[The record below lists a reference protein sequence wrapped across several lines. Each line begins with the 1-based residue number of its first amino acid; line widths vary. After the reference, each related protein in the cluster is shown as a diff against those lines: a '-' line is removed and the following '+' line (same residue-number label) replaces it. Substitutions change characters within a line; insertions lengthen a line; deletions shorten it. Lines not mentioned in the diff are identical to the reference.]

1 MKSGFRWW
9 GPVASVACALIAP
22 SSGALAGPHDA
33 LITKHAAA
41 HGVPESLVRRVIHI
55 ESKGNA
61 RVVSKGNYGLM
72 QIRLGTAKGMGY
84 RGTAEGLLDPDTNMT
99 YAVKYL
105 ALAYRAAGCSEQ
117 GAIGYY
123 QRGFY
128 KKPRGKCPTPATQ
141 IAKVEPA
148 ARQGAQRTVAS
159 DGEAS
164 SLAQAEV
171 LKPRVVQV
179 QTITRPK
186 TATQPA
192 AAPQPAATQP
202 VAAPV
207 QVAVAPKL
215 AAAAPAP
222 AASSRAPIVAAPA
235 PVAVQPVAAPVQ
247 VAVAPKLAATSPAP
261 AASTPAPVVAAPA
274 PVAVQPATP
283 QTVPPPQ
290 TVAKAPEQ
298 DVSAAPQASHA
309 VPTVFME
316 LLPMPRPRP
325 ATAQRMVAKLDV
337 AVVSEPSSKNDGSA
351 VSSDLQIMKPEPAAA
366 PPMPKPRPAKAPQAM
381 AKLDAA
387 VVSESSSKNE
397 ASAASP
403 DLRIMKPEPAAAL
416 PMPKPRPATAPQAVA
431 KLDAAVTSEPS
442 PNSDASTASP
452 DVQVAKL
459 DPVAV
464 PLPQPKPVI
473 DAVPEEESKQARRK
487 SHTRVARHRAP
498 KQQESALV
506 TFWKN
511 LTTPQPARRRR

>member
-9 GPVASVACALIAP
+9 VPVASVACALIAP
-22 SSGALAGPHDA
+22 SSDAAAGPHDA

-72 QIRLGTAKGMGY
+72 QIRLGTAKAMGY
-84 RGTAEGLLDPDTNMT
+84 RGTADGLLDPDTNMT

-117 GAIGYY
+117 GAVGYY

-128 KKPRGKCPTPATQ
+128 KKPRGKCAAPATQ
-141 IAKVEPA
+141 IAKVEPP
-148 ARQGAQRTVAS
+148 ARQRSTAS
-159 DGEAS
+159 DSEAT

-186 TATQPA
+186 SATQPA

-207 QVAVAPKL
+207 QVAVAPAL
-215 AAAAPAP
+215 AAAPPAP
-222 AASSRAPIVAAPA
+222 AAVA
-235 PVAVQPVAAPVQ
+235 
-247 VAVAPKLAATSPAP
+247 
-261 AASTPAPVVAAPA
+261 PAPVVAAPA
-274 PVAVQPATP
+274 PVAVQPAAP
-283 QTVPPPQ
+283 QAVPPPQ

-298 DVSAAPQASHA
+298 DASAAPQASHS

-325 ATAQRMVAKLDV
+325 ASAPRMIAKLDV
-337 AVVSEPSSKNDGSA
+337 AAVTETSSKNDASA
-351 VSSDLQIMKPEPAAA
+351 ASSDLQIMKPEPAAA
-366 PPMPKPRPAKAPQAM
+366 PPVPKPRPAKAPQAV
-381 AKLDAA
+381 AKLDAPA
-387 VVSESSSKNE
+387 VSEPSSKSD

-403 DLRIMKPEPAAAL
+403 DLQIMKPEPAAAL
-416 PMPKPRPATAPQAVA
+416 PVPKPRPATAPQAIA
-431 KLDAAVTSEPS
+431 KLDAAVVSEPL
-442 PNSDASTASP
+442 PKGDASTASS
-452 DVQVAKL
+452 DIQVAKL
-459 DPVAV
+459 DPAVV

-473 DAVPEEESKQARRK
+473 DAVPEEEPKQARRK

-506 TFWKN
+506 TFWRN
-511 LTTPQPARRRR
+511 LTTPQQPARRRR